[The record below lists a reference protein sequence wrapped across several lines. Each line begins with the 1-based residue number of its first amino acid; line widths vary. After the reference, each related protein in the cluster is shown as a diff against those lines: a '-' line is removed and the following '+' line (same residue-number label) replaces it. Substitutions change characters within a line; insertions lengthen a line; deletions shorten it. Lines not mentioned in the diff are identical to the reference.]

1 MLEQATINSLKPK
14 EKSGIST
21 KKKKRYKEELGNF
34 RTEKIQLK

>member
-21 KKKKRYKEELGNF
+21 KKKRYKEELGNF